1 MLPSPAPLCDSGP
14 RSELGKEAWACRAHT
29 WGHCLTGGQ
38 EQQAWAS
45 TQRPSWGAAM
55 EPFAAFLQEGRQR
68 EENRRPRDIPGR
80 RLPEPTGHG
89 QQPEASLWLPLQSEA
104 GPHALPPGAS
114 PGTNHCPTKY
124 LLRYRWG
131 SAQGPKGSERLT
143 SPTPKASWP
152 LGWKSTPGLL
162 LPSSRCPK

>member
-1 MLPSPAPLCDSGP
+1 
-14 RSELGKEAWACRAHT
+14 
-29 WGHCLTGGQ
+29 
-38 EQQAWAS
+38 
-45 TQRPSWGAAM
+45 M

-104 GPHALPPGAS
+104 GPHALPSGAS

-131 SAQGPKGSERLT
+131 SAQGPKGSERLAHFANSKGKLT
-143 SPTPKASWP
+143 SRLKIHSWP
-152 LGWKSTPGLL
+152 APPQLTLSKIARQGL
-162 LPSSRCPK
+162 SKEMK